1 MIACTNVLF
10 LCRNV
15 YIIFE
20 SLNRRLAARFWES
33 HALEKSK
40 LETSLIE
47 KIDDVDLRIL
57 SLLQEDCR
65 LSFNKIA
72 RKLGISVGTAFNRV
86 KNLEKTGVLKR
97 YTAILDSVKLG
108 YSLTAIIM
116 VQAEGTYLTD
126 IENEIAKTANVVA
139 VYDITGDYDATVIAK
154 FKDRAGL
161 NAFIKNLLAIPH
173 IRRTVTN
180 VALNIIKEDH
190 GVELEL

>member
-1 MIACTNVLF
+1 VIACTNVLF

-20 SLNRRLAARFWES
+20 SLNRRLTARFWES
-33 HALEKSK
+33 RALENSK

-72 RKLGISVGTAFNRV
+72 NKLGISVGTAFNHI
-86 KNLEKTGVLKR
+86 KSLEKKGIIKG
-97 YTAILDSVKLG
+97 YTAIVDSDKLG
-108 YSLTAIIM
+108 YSLTAVIM
-116 VQAEGTYLTD
+116 IQAEGTHLTD
-126 IENEIAKTANVVA
+126 IEKEIAKTANVVA

-154 FKDRAGL
+154 FKDRASL

-173 IRRTVTN
+173 LKRTVTN
-180 VALNIIKEDH
+180 VALNVIKENQL
-190 GVELEL
+190 VKL

>member
-1 MIACTNVLF
+1 M
-10 LCRNV
+10 
-15 YIIFE
+15 
-20 SLNRRLAARFWES
+20 
-33 HALEKSK
+33 
-40 LETSLIE
+40 ETDLTE
-47 KIDDVDLRIL
+47 KIDDLDIRIL
-57 SLLQEDCR
+57 NVLQEDCR
-65 LSFNKIA
+65 LSFNKIE

>member
-1 MIACTNVLF
+1 VIACTNVLF

-72 RKLGISVGTAFNRV
+72 NKLGISVGTAFNHI
-86 KNLEKTGVLKR
+86 KSLEKKGIIKG
-97 YTAILDSVKLG
+97 YTAIVDSDKLG
-108 YSLTAIIM
+108 YSLTAVIM
-116 VQAEGTYLTD
+116 IQAEGTHLTD
-126 IENEIAKTANVVA
+126 IEKEIAKIANVVA

-154 FKDRAGL
+154 FKDRASL
-161 NAFIKNLLAIPH
+161 NAFIKSLLAIPH
-173 IRRTVTN
+173 LKRTVTN
-180 VALNIIKEDH
+180 VALNVIKEDQL
-190 GVELEL
+190 VKL

>member
-1 MIACTNVLF
+1 
-10 LCRNV
+10 
-15 YIIFE
+15 
-20 SLNRRLAARFWES
+20 
-33 HALEKSK
+33 
-40 LETSLIE
+40 
-47 KIDDVDLRIL
+47 
-57 SLLQEDCR
+57 
-65 LSFNKIA
+65 
-72 RKLGISVGTAFNRV
+72 
-86 KNLEKTGVLKR
+86 
-97 YTAILDSVKLG
+97 
-108 YSLTAIIM
+108 M

>member
-1 MIACTNVLF
+1 M
-10 LCRNV
+10 
-15 YIIFE
+15 
-20 SLNRRLAARFWES
+20 
-33 HALEKSK
+33 
-40 LETSLIE
+40 ETDLTE
-47 KIDDVDLRIL
+47 KIDDLDIRIL
-57 SLLQEDCR
+57 NVLQEDCR

-190 GVELEL
+190 EVELEL

>member
-1 MIACTNVLF
+1 
-10 LCRNV
+10 
-15 YIIFE
+15 
-20 SLNRRLAARFWES
+20 
-33 HALEKSK
+33 
-40 LETSLIE
+40 LETDLTE
-47 KIDDVDLRIL
+47 KIDDLDIRIL
-57 SLLQEDCR
+57 NVLQEDCR